1 MKHGKDGWIEL
12 DPASDMTVEQRAAYE
27 AYKEAY
33 KIAKQ
38 CRDDYEAAM
47 QATLQTKAPT
57 KAFVF
62 GYNFGKAS
70 VKVVNASEVKAKATP
85 KAQDRGTLADWLDA
99 QGASGNAH

>member
-12 DPASDMTVEQRAAYE
+12 DPASDMTVEQRQAYE

-33 KIAKQ
+33 RYAKEL
-38 CRDDYEAAM
+38 RDQYEAAM
-47 QATLQTKAPT
+47 QAALQAKAPA

-70 VKVVNASEVKAKATP
+70 VKVVNASELRAKAAP
-85 KAQDRGTLADWLDA
+85 RAQAKASLADWLEA
-99 QGASGNAH
+99 QASDGRTN